1 MTLLRNLAAALLVGA
16 SVAGHADSGVYVS
29 QFKPSDP
36 EAFQGGTNPVYLF
49 VAHKGNQAVYS
60 ANAFY
65 KPAGFTTPMK
75 VWSYGIVTLDA
86 NNSATFQLT
95 DFSEACAVTME
106 TKLSAQTITVK
117 TIASANKPG
126 APNPLNIDC
135 LDLYPLITRTFTL
148 AF

>member
-1 MTLLRNLAAALLVGA
+1 M
-16 SVAGHADSGVYVS
+16 
-29 QFKPSDP
+29 
-36 EAFQGGTNPVYLF
+36 YLF

-65 KPAGFTTPMK
+65 KPAGFTTPIK

-86 NNSATFQLT
+86 NNSAAFQLT
-95 DFSEACAVTME
+95 DFFDTCNVRME
-106 TKLSAQTITVK
+106 TTLSAQTITVK

-126 APNPLNIDC
+126 APNPLNINC

-148 AF
+148 VF